1 MEVIRNWEEK
11 KLSKYWLDSVGQRQ
25 AKRFLIPAKNL
36 SKRMVELRKSDLRI
50 LTGYLTG
57 HCSLRYHLKKLNLS
71 ETETCRFRELEQET
85 SEHILCEC
93 PALCR
98 CRIQI
103 LGCVSTPPYKI
114 WDYKPSKVLKFIKCL
129 NF

>member
-36 SKRMVELRKSDLRI
+36 SKRMVELRKK
-50 LTGYLTG
+50 GYLTG
-57 HCSLRYHLKKLNLS
+57 HCSLRYHLKKLNLL
-71 ETETCRFRELEQET
+71 ETQTCRFCELEQET
-85 SEHILCEC
+85 SEHILCDT
-93 PALCR
+93 
-98 CRIQI
+98 
-103 LGCVSTPPYKI
+103 GCVTTPPYKI
-114 WDYKPSKVLKFIKCL
+114 WEYKPSKVLKFIKSF

>member
-71 ETETCRFRELEQET
+71 ETETCRFCELEQET
-85 SEHILCEC
+85 SEHVLCEC
-93 PALCR
+93 PGVESR
-98 CRIQI
+98 
-103 LGCVSTPPYKI
+103 Y
-114 WDYKPSKVLKFIKCL
+114 
-129 NF
+129 